1 MRNLPESSTLTF
13 ITVLLGIFMVCT
25 AVGQT
30 VTIEQKKDVKKTSQA
45 LDYAMVHVKGG
56 CFEMGDTFGDG
67 LSDELPVHT
76 VCVKDFSIG
85 KYEVTQRQWR
95 AVMKS
100 NPSYFSKC
108 GGDCPVEE
116 VSWDDVQEF
125 ILKLNK
131 KTGRKYRLPTEAE
144 WEYAA
149 RSGGKLEKWSGTSDE
164 QKLGEYAWYDDNS
177 GNSTHPVGRKKPN
190 GLGIYDMSGNVWEWV
205 QDVYKHYADA
215 PDSKHSRRHNGSVTR
230 GGGWKGKSKDL
241 RASNRFYVQPA
252 HRYSNQGFRLARTR

>member
-1 MRNLPESSTLTF
+1 MRNMPENSRLTF
-13 ITVLLGIFMVCT
+13 IAVLLSIFAVYT
-25 AVGQT
+25 AVAQPAI
-30 VTIEQKKDVKKTSQA
+30 VEKKKDVKKTSQA
-45 LDYAMVHVKGG
+45 LNYAMVHVKGG
-56 CFEMGDTFGDG
+56 CFEMGDNFGDG

-76 VCVKDFSIG
+76 VCVKDFFIG
-85 KYEVTQRQWR
+85 KYEVTQGLWR

-108 GGDCPVEE
+108 GDDCPVEE
-116 VSWDDVQEF
+116 VSWDDAQEF

-131 KTGRKYRLPTEAE
+131 ETGRKYRLPTEAE

-164 QKLGEYAWYDDNS
+164 QKLGEYAWYGANS

-205 QDVYKHYADA
+205 QDVYKHYADP

-230 GGGWKGKSKDL
+230 GGGWKGKPKDL